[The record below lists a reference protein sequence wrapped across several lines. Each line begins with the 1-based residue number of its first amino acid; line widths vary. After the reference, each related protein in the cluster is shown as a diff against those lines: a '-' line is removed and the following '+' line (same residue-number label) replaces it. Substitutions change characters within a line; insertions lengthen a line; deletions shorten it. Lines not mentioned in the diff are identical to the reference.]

1 MSKIIK
7 KDLIFDKEVLKKG
20 RPIKVKIKHKDVSDV
35 EYFVLIKSCTDI
47 KLETIRVSE
56 KDGKDFI
63 EFIFIN
69 EIREGKVEIELLEKK
84 QED

>member
-1 MSKIIK
+1 MNKIIK

-20 RPIKVKIKHKDVSDV
+20 RPIKVKRKYKNVPDV
-35 EYFVLIKSCTDI
+35 EYSVLIKSCTDI
-47 KLETIRVSE
+47 KLETIRVSK

-63 EFIFIN
+63 EFVFIN

-84 QED
+84 QEN

>member
-20 RPIKVKIKHKDVSDV
+20 RPIKVKRKYEDVSDV
-35 EYFVLIKSCTDI
+35 EYFVLIKNCTDI